1 MLGVPGVVGDLSQ
14 FAVAVLGPACLATEV
29 VRHRGGGGAWVLW
42 EIFRSF
48 GTLTRTSV
56 YFSDFSPLLLK
67 APVEKQEHEDFAK
80 WSGQSLQTLLDIF
93 KVLADGGTEMLQDV
107 RSARDVENPAVAE
120 EASITSCCLLSDSQT
135 GKKLC
140 NPDVG
145 CPTNSNRR
153 VMRLV
158 KQWRLKRLRLLQRH
172 GRLSTFATDKGILL
186 VYDVRTIASCFLQSR
201 GFGAFVFSSRANW
214 SWCLRIWKKSRNSL
228 AHHESWTSR
237 VSFACKQYRQYSI
250 GVSFVPSF
258 QCTDCVY
265 WPTDTVKTEDK
276 VQQRRTH
283 VAKVQSP
290 LRSCC
295 SVQCGNPWTQ
305 ESYRKMIDTYDSMWM
320 MRVQPLKSTSKM

>member
-1 MLGVPGVVGDLSQ
+1 MLRTRPLQKRHPSQ
-14 FAVAVLGPACLATEV
+14 AAAC
-29 VRHRGGGGAWVLW
+29 
-42 EIFRSF
+42 
-48 GTLTRTSV
+48 
-56 YFSDFSPLLLK
+56 
-67 APVEKQEHEDFAK
+67 
-80 WSGQSLQTLLDIF
+80 
-93 KVLADGGTEMLQDV
+93 
-107 RSARDVENPAVAE
+107 
-120 EASITSCCLLSDSQT
+120 LSDSQT

-140 NPDVG
+140 NPEVG

-258 QCTDCVY
+258 RCTDCVY
-265 WPTDTVKTEDK
+265 
-276 VQQRRTH
+276 
-283 VAKVQSP
+283 
-290 LRSCC
+290 
-295 SVQCGNPWTQ
+295 
-305 ESYRKMIDTYDSMWM
+305 
-320 MRVQPLKSTSKM
+320 